1 MAKPKTGPT
10 SPASTAATSGDVAKA
25 AAKSKGGRPPNTARR
40 GIRQQDEAIAA
51 AVTTMWALGWPRRD
65 ACKAVAAAAT
75 GIWSSRDLSADGV
88 EAIHERCSDAYGS
101 GRAPKLGRI
110 DLAWRRD
117 RASRASVDH
126 LPPVEMAAMLLV
138 RQGLLP
144 EPPPAEDGGFL
155 GGDAPLTAG
164 AHRDYLLSRIKVKK
178 G

>member
-1 MAKPKTGPT
+1 MPT
-10 SPASTAATSGDVAKA
+10 SKPGPKRPASKPATSGDVAQP

-51 AVTTMWALGWPRRD
+51 AVTTMWAMGIPRRD

-75 GIWSSRDLSADGV
+75 GIWSSRDLSPDGV

-117 RASRASVDH
+117 LPTRAGVDH
-126 LPPVEMAAMLLV
+126 LPPVELAALLLV
-138 RQGLLP
+138 RQGQLP
-144 EPPPAEDGGFL
+144 EPPPAEDGGFMD
-155 GGDAPLTAG
+155 GDAPLTAG
-164 AHRDYLLSRIKVKK
+164 AHRDHLRNRIKIKK